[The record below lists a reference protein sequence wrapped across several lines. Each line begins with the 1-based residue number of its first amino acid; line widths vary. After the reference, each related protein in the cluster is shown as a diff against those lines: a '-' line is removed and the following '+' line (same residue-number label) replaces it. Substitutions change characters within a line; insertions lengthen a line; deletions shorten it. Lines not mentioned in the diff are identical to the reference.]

1 MKPLLALARADIVMY
16 LSNRRALLVTLAAP
30 ILIAAF
36 FGSVLGG
43 PPKNPT
49 RVPLAIVDLD
59 SSAIAKSIVG
69 AMKADASFAIQEVA
83 EPEAINLV
91 RTGKVRAAV
100 VISPGFGDAAA
111 RALFQPNVKKPEI
124 LVHYD
129 PSQAIAL
136 AIVKGLLTEQV
147 MKAVSSAAF
156 SRETGSPVF
165 AGMRVDVENNDKL
178 DEVQRRDLLALFD
191 SIDRVQTSSATTDA
205 TTKGGATPGFSMPFA
220 TRELEVTSGVDRKYN
235 SYAHAFAGMGV
246 QFILFMGIDLGI
258 GVLLMR
264 RQGIWKRLRAAPVSR
279 ALLLGSRIVSGT
291 VIAVILF
298 AGIYAAAIA
307 FFGVRIEGS
316 YLGFLGVALAFALL
330 TATFG
335 LLIAAVG
342 RTPEATRGIAI
353 VVTLLLVM
361 LGGAWVP
368 TFVFPEWLQ
377 TATKVVPT
385 RWAIDGLE
393 AMTWRGL
400 GFEAALAPI
409 GVMLAFSAVFAWIAV
424 KRFDWDE

>member
-43 PPKNPT
+43 PSKNPS
-49 RVPLAIVDLD
+49 RVPIAVVDLD
-59 SSAIAKSIVG
+59 SGVVSKGIVG
-69 AMKADASFAIQEVA
+69 AMKADASFEIQEVA
-83 EPEAINLV
+83 EPEAIKLV
-91 RTGKVRAAV
+91 RAGNVRAAA
-100 VISPGFGDAAA
+100 VIPPGFGDAAA
-111 RALFQPNVKKPEI
+111 RAMFQPRAEKPAI
-124 LVHYD
+124 LLHYD

-136 AIVKGLLTEQV
+136 SIVKGLLAEQV

-156 SRETGSPVF
+156 SRESGIQII
-165 AGMRVDVENNDKL
+165 AGVRADVLKNDKL
-178 DEVQRRDLLALFD
+178 DEVQRRDLLDLFD
-191 SIDRVQTSSATTDA
+191 SIERVQKGNTPVDGA
-205 TTKGGATPGFSMPFA
+205 TKGGATPGFSMPFA
-220 TRELEVTSGVDRKYN
+220 TRELAVTSGVDRKYN

-264 RQGIWKRLRAAPVSR
+264 RQGIWKRLRAAPISR

-291 VIAVILF
+291 AIAIILL
-298 AGIYAAAIA
+298 AGIYVAAIA

-316 YLGFLGVALAFALL
+316 HAGFVGVAMAFALL

-353 VVTLLLVM
+353 VATLLLVM

-400 GFEAALAPI
+400 GIEAAMAPI